1 MASKEV
7 TLSFS
12 FTNRE
17 AAHFVQNA
25 NKYFKNAAYCRKDG
39 RQVNAK
45 SLLGILS
52 LCAQKGEKVTFY
64 FYSDEDVKF
73 LDKALQIS

>member
-25 NKYFKNAAYCRKDG
+25 NEYFKNAAYCSKDG

-52 LCAQKGEKVTFY
+52 LGARKGEKVTFY

-73 LDKALQIS
+73 LNKALEIS

>member
-25 NKYFKNAAYCRKDG
+25 NNYFKNAAYCSKDG

-52 LCAQKGEKVTFY
+52 LGARKGEKVTFY

-73 LDKALQIS
+73 LNKALEIS

>member
-12 FTNRE
+12 FHNRE

-25 NKYFKNAAYCRKDG
+25 NKYFKNAAYCSKDG

-45 SLLGILS
+45 SLLGIFIV
-52 LCAQKGEKVTFY
+52 CP
-64 FYSDEDVKF
+64 DETNITLV
-73 LDKALQIS
+73 